1 MVFNIGVLI
10 VITTLPDENRA
21 VKITE
26 SLLQQK
32 WVYESPT
39 NWSLPSPLEN
49 GLLKRICRNHAVYQ
63 QHDMGISGTCDR

>member
-32 WVYESPT
+32 WVYERPT
-39 NWSLPSPLEN
+39 NWSLPLTA
-49 GLLKRICRNHAVYQ
+49 GKRAVEKNLPKS
-63 QHDMGISGTCDR
+63 H